1 MAETF
6 KHKDGKMIRI
16 EVERLQA
23 NLNVDRATVIW
34 WMTQCSRLLFRALE
48 ELKDLAKDEN
58 HPDRKHIAAV
68 SAYYV
73 KQRLTS

>member
-6 KHKDGKMIRI
+6 KHKDGEMICI

-23 NLNVDRATVIW
+23 ELNVDRATVIW
-34 WMTQCSRLLFRALE
+34 WMTQCSRLLFEALKE
-48 ELKDLAKDEN
+48 FKELAKDEN
-58 HPDRKHIAAV
+58 HPDREHIAAV

-73 KQRLTS
+73 KQRLIS